1 MKNKII
7 LGAMLM
13 VACAFS
19 MEVNAQLEVVTSGD
33 VNVSKNLN
41 VADTLT
47 VGENLRAINDVTV
60 HNNLTVNQN
69 VAIGTN
75 IDDHTLLNLEY
86 LCPAESTP
94 STYYG
99 IKSHIKPPYA
109 TPTSSVYG
117 VYGWADATSLT
128 YIVPNLPMVG
138 VMGVAVKSY
147 SAPTS
152 FAAGVV
158 GTTHYYGGIG
168 VYGSITSS
176 PTTAPSSMASGE
188 AYAGYFSGTVK
199 VNGTIIAT
207 AVSTTSDERQKEN
220 IQEISSSLSDN
231 LNLLRPVSYTLKQD
245 SAWIYD
251 KNAKELQG
259 THYGLLAQ
267 EVQEIFPE
275 LVYERGEQLSI
286 NYIELIPLLILKVQ
300 ELSAEVEELKAS
312 PKAKTLSSKKNT
324 SNEETI
330 EAILYQ
336 NNPNPFTADTKIEYQ
351 LPLSTQSATLYV
363 YDMNGLQ
370 KAEYPI
376 LSFGE
381 GSVVV
386 SAGVLD
392 AGMYLYSLIVDGQVV
407 DTKRMILTK

>member
-1 MKNKII
+1 MIQTFQPVNATLSGALVGQLYKNKFLMIMKNKII

-47 VGENLRAINDVTV
+47 VGENLRAINDVAV

-117 VYGWADATSLT
+117 VYGLADATSLT
-128 YIVPNLPMVG
+128 NIVPNLPMVG
-138 VMGVAVKSY
+138 VMGVALKSY

-158 GTTHYYGGIG
+158 GTAHYYGGIG

-300 ELSAEVEELKAS
+300 ELSAEVEKLRIQQIKELQ
-312 PKAKTLSSKKNT
+312 SK
-324 SNEETI
+324 
-330 EAILYQ
+330 
-336 NNPNPFTADTKIEYQ
+336 
-351 LPLSTQSATLYV
+351 
-363 YDMNGLQ
+363 
-370 KAEYPI
+370 
-376 LSFGE
+376 
-381 GSVVV
+381 
-386 SAGVLD
+386 
-392 AGMYLYSLIVDGQVV
+392 
-407 DTKRMILTK
+407 

>member
-47 VGENLRAINDVTV
+47 VGKNLRAINDVTV

-128 YIVPNLPMVG
+128 NIVPNLPMVG
-138 VMGVAVKSY
+138 VMGVTMKSY
-147 SAPTS
+147 SAPTT
-152 FAAGVV
+152 FAAGIV
-158 GTTHYYGGIG
+158 GTTHSYGGIG
-168 VYGSITSS
+168 VYGAISNNPTS
-176 PTTAPSSMASGE
+176 APSSMASNST
-188 AYAGYFSGTVK
+188 YAGYFDGSVK

-207 AVSTTSDERQKEN
+207 AVSTTSDLSQKEN
-220 IQEISSSLSDN
+220 IQQIPLSLAEKIHM
-231 LNLLRPVSYTLKQD
+231 LNPVSYTLKQD
-245 SAWIYD
+245 SMWKYD
-251 KNAKELQG
+251 KEAKELQG

-267 EVQEIFPE
+267 EVQKIFPE
-275 LVYERGEQLSI
+275 LVYERGDQLSI
-286 NYIELIPLLILKVQ
+286 NYIELIPLLIMKVQ
-300 ELSAEVEELKAS
+300 ELSTEVETLKSAS
-312 PKAKTLSSKKNT
+312 KFKAPAHADNNIQEMPTQ
-324 SNEETI
+324 
-330 EAILYQ
+330 AVLYQ
-336 NNPNPFTADTKIEYQ
+336 NNPNPFTVDTKIDYK
-351 LPLSTQSATLYV
+351 LPLTTRIAKLYI
-363 YDMNGLQ
+363 YNMNGLQ
-370 KAEYPI
+370 VAEYPI
-376 LSFGE
+376 SAFGD
-381 GSVVV
+381 GFVVV
-386 SAGVLD
+386 SASTLN
-392 AGMYLYSLIVDGQVV
+392 AGMYMYSLIADGQIV